1 MQQTMSH
8 VSKMVH
14 DRVSPSNPQTMSI
27 DCGGN
32 ISTMAQNRDATQV
45 VVGGRSVFKIYSVY
59 EDGFEEKFNLRGGR
73 PVNLNYCALDIA
85 WNHTDENILAT
96 GATNGAVVIWDLNMK
111 TRCKQEH
118 VFTQHKRTVNRVCF
132 HDVEHR
138 TLLSASQD
146 GQMNLFDLRKRE
158 VAANFSVGSTSVRDI
173 NFCPHNYFNFA
184 SADEA
189 GTVMIWDMRKPNIC
203 EKKLTAHNGPVF
215 TINWHPEDK
224 NWLAT
229 AGRDRLI
236 KVWDLSRNKVLHTVY
251 SIASLSRIK
260 WRPQRKYHIA
270 SCSLLIDFNIN
281 IWDIRRPY
289 VPFATFDMHKDAT
302 TSMMFKNK
310 DPHVM
315 LSASKDSYLYQHV
328 FRDAKRPA
336 EDLVPAGLGISVQGI
351 VGHANSDRQGKL
363 STMEGGSSR
372 SYFNKRSTD
381 KNDQF
386 VDVMAYMEVFNE
398 TGQELHSW
406 VEMAQEYELTGKPVE
421 ELCTHNSSVA
431 RSHNMHHISQAWQA
445 LLVLY
450 SASMPVCTDSKH
462 PSQTRT
468 FSVLSVTP
476 APSAQEKTD
485 NDKGKAAKEPKT
497 DTDVDERTCD
507 GTSGNSDDEGDLQEL
522 SDIKLAS
529 IARGQVNPDW
539 DILFGDGEPGAED
552 FFMGPATVKKKDWS
566 LPHEAFFPRHEIHD
580 RETPFESLT
589 DSNHFYDSTVDYEP
603 PSNLP
608 TSKTVETTQL
618 TRLSVDTSLLSCPD
632 WGYTDSIVSLLKD
645 LAAEGDVQTPVTM
658 LIVMKDQIRAHID
671 TDLQEDW
678 FMSYLELLG
687 RFKLWSIANHVIKL
701 SNLPGIFMLNQQ
713 STTIHVNCN
722 MCNRLLTRSGWLCD
736 RCKMITNVC
745 SICCQPVKGMFL
757 WCQGCS
763 HGGHMQHIKDWLLQ
777 SNECPKGCGHI
788 CEYT

>member
-1 MQQTMSH
+1 MLAIKCTPASGKH
-8 VSKMVH
+8 SVH
-14 DRVSPSNPQTMSI
+14 DVKLFNLAYVSDVQVIKEADKDTSPPPVSTLNLGKISNRLRS
-27 DCGGN
+27 N
-32 ISTMAQNRDATQV
+32 I
-45 VVGGRSVFKIYSVY
+45 
-59 EDGFEEKFNLRGGR
+59 EEK
-73 PVNLNYCALDIA
+73 
-85 WNHTDENILAT
+85 
-96 GATNGAVVIWDLNMK
+96 K
-111 TRCKQEH
+111 T
-118 VFTQHKRTVNRVCF
+118 
-132 HDVEHR
+132 
-138 TLLSASQD
+138 ASQ
-146 GQMNLFDLRKRE
+146 L
-158 VAANFSVGSTSVRDI
+158 
-173 NFCPHNYFNFA
+173 H
-184 SADEA
+184 
-189 GTVMIWDMRKPNIC
+189 W
-203 EKKLTAHNGPVF
+203 
-215 TINWHPEDK
+215 
-224 NWLAT
+224 
-229 AGRDRLI
+229 
-236 KVWDLSRNKVLHTVY
+236 SR
-251 SIASLSRIK
+251 SLSRGPAVVQYNCLNNHRQSVGWSYIVVMDEVTI
-260 WRPQRKYHIA
+260 RPPYNLE
-270 SCSLLIDFNIN
+270 SCHGKEGSKALDHVKKIVQKF
-281 IWDIRRPY
+281 IREY
-289 VPFATFDMHKDAT
+289 
-302 TSMMFKNK
+302 
-310 DPHVM
+310 
-315 LSASKDSYLYQHV
+315 
-328 FRDAKRPA
+328 
-336 EDLVPAGLGISVQGI
+336 
-351 VGHANSDRQGKL
+351 
-363 STMEGGSSR
+363 
-372 SYFNKRSTD
+372 
-381 KNDQF
+381 
-386 VDVMAYMEVFNE
+386 
-398 TGQELHSW
+398 GQ
-406 VEMAQEYELTGKPVE
+406 Q
-421 ELCTHNSSVA
+421 
-431 RSHNMHHISQAWQA
+431 
-445 LLVLY
+445 
-450 SASMPVCTDSKH
+450 
-462 PSQTRT
+462 
-468 FSVLSVTP
+468 
-476 APSAQEKTD
+476 
-485 NDKGKAAKEPKT
+485 KA
-497 DTDVDERTCD
+497 
-507 GTSGNSDDEGDLQEL
+507 GNSDDEGDLQEL

-745 SICCQPVKGMFL
+745 SICCQPVKGIFL